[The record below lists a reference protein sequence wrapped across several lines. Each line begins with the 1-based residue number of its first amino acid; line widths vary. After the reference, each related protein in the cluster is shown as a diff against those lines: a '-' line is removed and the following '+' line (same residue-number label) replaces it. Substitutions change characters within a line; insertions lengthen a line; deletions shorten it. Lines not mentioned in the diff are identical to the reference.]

1 MKAIL
6 IANSRNFF
14 ANQIYYLSPYMT
26 IKRLHLGC
34 GKKVIPGWI
43 NIDAAPQFFNV
54 HLDDVS
60 TLNTV
65 DDATA
70 EEIYACH
77 VLEHFGRN
85 EVGSVLETW
94 FRKLK
99 PGGVIRVSVPNIEA
113 VFEKYQQGVPL
124 SSLLGLLYG
133 GQRNE
138 YDYHKIGFD
147 FNSLSFIMSSVGFVG
162 IQKYEWQSLE
172 HSNIDD
178 YSQAYLPHMDKENG
192 TLMSLN
198 VEAIKPL

>member
-1 MKAIL
+1 
-6 IANSRNFF
+6 
-14 ANQIYYLSPYMT
+14 MT
-26 IKRLHLGC
+26 KRLHLGC
-34 GKKVIPGWI
+34 GKKVIPGWT
-43 NIDAAPQFFNV
+43 NIDIAPRSFDI

-65 DDATA
+65 DNATA
-70 EEIYACH
+70 DEIYACH
-77 VLEHFGRN
+77 ILEHFGRN

-113 VFEKYQQGVPL
+113 VFEKYQQGMPL

-147 FNSLSFIMSSVGFVG
+147 FDLLSSIMSSIGF
-162 IQKYEWQSLE
+162 IDIKKCKWQSLD
-172 HSNIDD
+172 HSIIDD

-198 VEAIKPL
+198 VEARKPL